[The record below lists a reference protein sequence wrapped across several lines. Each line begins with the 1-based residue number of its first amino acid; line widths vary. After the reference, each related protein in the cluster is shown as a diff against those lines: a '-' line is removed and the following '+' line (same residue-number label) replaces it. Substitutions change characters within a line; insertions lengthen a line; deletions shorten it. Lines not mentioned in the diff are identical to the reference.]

1 VNQQPTNQ
9 YEQFLRNEKIK
20 YLLPH
25 ISDDMKILDIGGGDG
40 SCWDSVDTR
49 FTVDLLDFNEEL
61 SSKSIYYRNIFVS
74 DIKED
79 NIECRCSKYDVVCL
93 MGILEHVEDP
103 VSLLKAAGKCA
114 SVVFITVPNA
124 ESFHRYLGVELG
136 IIDDIHQLD
145 SQDIAIGHKRVYD
158 HNMLYEDII
167 DSKINFAIKD
177 IGTSSFKFA
186 ASSSIESNYSYNEI
200 QCINSAGIL
209 SKVSGY
215 NRFSGAEIFAVLK
228 RYSDD

>member
-1 VNQQPTNQ
+1 VSQQPNSQ
-9 YEQFLRNEKIK
+9 YEQFLRNEKMK

-25 ISDDMKILDIGGGDG
+25 LNKDMKILDIGGGDG

-49 FTVDLLDFNEEL
+49 FTVDLLDFDEEL
-61 SSKSIYYRNIFVS
+61 SSKSTYYRNIFVS

-103 VSLLKAAGKCA
+103 VSLLKAAGKC
-114 SVVFITVPNA
+114 SSTIFITVPNA
-124 ESFHRYLGVELG
+124 ESFHRYLGVQFN

-145 SQDIAIGHKRVYD
+145 SQDIKIGHKRVYD
-158 HNMLYEDII
+158 YNMLYKDVIN
-167 DSKINFAIKD
+167 SNINFAIKD
-177 IGTSSFKFA
+177 IGTSSFKFGT
-186 ASSSIESNYSYNEI
+186 SNFIESNYSYDQI
-200 QCINSAGIL
+200 QSINSAAIL